1 MEMQMEKKMK
11 EELGKNIAEW
21 EKKLN
26 DGIF

>member
-1 MEMQMEKKMK
+1 MEKQMEKKMK

-26 DGIF
+26 DGNF